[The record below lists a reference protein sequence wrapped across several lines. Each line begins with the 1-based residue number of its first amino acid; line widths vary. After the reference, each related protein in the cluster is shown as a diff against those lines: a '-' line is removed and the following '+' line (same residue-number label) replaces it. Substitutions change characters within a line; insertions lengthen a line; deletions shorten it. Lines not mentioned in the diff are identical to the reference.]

1 MEADLATS
9 CHWPRHMDVD
19 DIYIYMNVTDNTQED
34 PEAMWARRV
43 TLRGPPDALDDRKVI
58 LFSNLFVR
66 FSQQDGHAGGHLMVQ
81 RDRGVICA
89 TSFWE
94 TSSAMDRT
102 MGSVRSAANQMC
114 QTIWGSTG
122 RWELEVFQVIG
133 LIPALRSIA
142 IPHL

>member
-1 MEADLATS
+1 
-9 CHWPRHMDVD
+9 MDVD
-19 DIYIYMNVTDNTQED
+19 DVYMNVTYVNVTDNTQEA

-43 TLRGPPDALDDRKVI
+43 TLSGPPDALDDRKVT
-58 LFSNLFVR
+58 LVSNLFVR
-66 FSQQDGHAGGHLMVQ
+66 FSQQVGHGGGHLMVQ

-102 MGSVRSAANQMC
+102 MESARSAAQQMC

-133 LIPALRSIA
+133 LKPALRSIA